1 MLDRA
6 QERSKWRRVVET
18 AVLTLGAPS
27 HDDDDDDD
35 DDGHQSYTGGVGDA
49 RWVIE
54 F

>member
-6 QERSKWRRVVET
+6 QELSKWRRVVET

-35 DDGHQSYTGGVGDA
+35 GHQSYTGGGSVTHVGS
-49 RWVIE
+49 
-54 F
+54 